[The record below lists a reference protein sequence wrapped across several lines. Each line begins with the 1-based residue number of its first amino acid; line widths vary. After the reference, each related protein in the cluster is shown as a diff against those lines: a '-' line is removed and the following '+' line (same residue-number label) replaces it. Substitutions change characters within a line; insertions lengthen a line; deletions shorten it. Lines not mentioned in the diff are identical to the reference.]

1 MLGSEFT
8 HCWPIQTHPA
18 VREQLAD
25 RERLKS
31 EFAKQDEEEKKRREA
46 EEAIT
51 KEEFEKK
58 QIRLKEE
65 LAEKQKKR
73 AEQKIKLEEN
83 LKKLREERKH
93 RETIQAND
101 QEALERA
108 EKLRI
113 DDERR
118 QQELERLKQDREA
131 FLKSTEKQRY
141 ERRQKMIQAEA
152 VELGLKQNLA
162 SIKNDT
168 KEYQQLLKEHR
179 LKVQADMKMKE
190 EEQRAYNKL
199 MVEETLRKE
208 KEDKYSV
215 LWIEFANLGF
225 GLSGGPPPPAF
236 Q

>member
-1 MLGSEFT
+1 M
-8 HCWPIQTHPA
+8 
-18 VREQLAD
+18 
-25 RERLKS
+25 
-31 EFAKQDEEEKKRREA
+31 
-46 EEAIT
+46 
-51 KEEFEKK
+51 
-58 QIRLKEE
+58 
-65 LAEKQKKR
+65 
-73 AEQKIKLEEN
+73 
-83 LKKLREERKH
+83 KKLREERKH

-118 QQELERLKQDREA
+118 KQELERLKQDREA

-215 LWIEFANLGF
+215 L
-225 GLSGGPPPPAF
+225 
-236 Q
+236 

>member
-8 HCWPIQTHPA
+8 HCWPIQTPPV